1 MSLKSSLNLTEFGI
15 TEEMIDKIVERVQ
28 SHISGA
34 YIPKERFDEVNNS
47 LKQQKKMNATL
58 SGQLEG
64 LKDVDVEGLNKK
76 ITDLQNENKRQQAE
90 FDKQMS
96 AEKLNNAL
104 DRALSRAKARNHKA
118 ALALLDRDKIKL
130 TEDGLEGFD
139 EQIKSLKADEK
150 TAFLFESDGNKEPE
164 APSGFKPDK
173 KPQEPPEQKSA
184 GASAAERYNT
194 QMGVKGN

>member
-15 TEEMIDKIVERVQ
+15 AEETIDKIVERVQ

-64 LKDVDVEGLNKK
+64 LKDVDVESLNNK
-76 ITDLQNENKRQQAE
+76 ITELQNENKRQQTE
-90 FDKQMS
+90 FEKQMS

-104 DRALSRAKARNHKA
+104 DRALSRAKARSRTIRSPRDIRRPK
-118 ALALLDRDKIKL
+118 LASISRL
-130 TEDGLEGFD
+130 T
-139 EQIKSLKADEK
+139 
-150 TAFLFESDGNKEPE
+150 P
-164 APSGFKPDK
+164 
-173 KPQEPPEQKSA
+173 PPESNREA
-184 GASAAERYNT
+184 RTARLCSRSERNRHS
-194 QMGVKGN
+194 

>member
-15 TEEMIDKIVERVQ
+15 AEETVDKIVERVQ

-58 SGQLEG
+58 SGQLDG

-96 AEKLNNAL
+96 AEKLNNSSK
-104 DRALSRAKARNHKA
+104 RIRY
-118 ALALLDRDKIKL
+118 
-130 TEDGLEGFD
+130 
-139 EQIKSLKADEK
+139 K
-150 TAFLFESDGNKEPE
+150 T
-164 APSGFKPDK
+164 
-173 KPQEPPEQKSA
+173 
-184 GASAAERYNT
+184 
-194 QMGVKGN
+194 